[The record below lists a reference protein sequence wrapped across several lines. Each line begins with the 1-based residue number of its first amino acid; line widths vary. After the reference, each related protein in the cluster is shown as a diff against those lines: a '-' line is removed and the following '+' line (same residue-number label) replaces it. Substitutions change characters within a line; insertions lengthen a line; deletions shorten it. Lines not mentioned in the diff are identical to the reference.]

1 LGGYNLNKI
10 RSTDGGQSGA
20 PFDAY
25 DFSQEYARG
34 AFSSLNFLYAGAY
47 YLGPGHLD
55 LNLFLI
61 GNSGQPFNITTGRD
75 TNGDTFFSER
85 PAFATDLNEAGG
97 CRDSARRVRSDTCT
111 GTNDHPEKLRRGPGY
126 LSLNVTMGRNIQV
139 WQSHSAARAR
149 RRGAPRTT
157 DATKDQKPPAK
168 PQVQR
173 PYFLNFSINA
183 ANVFNRTNKGVP
195 VGNMASP
202 FFLQSP
208 SGSNFSF
215 GPGNG
220 SGGNRVISL
229 RVRTGF

>member
-1 LGGYNLNKI
+1 
-10 RSTDGGQSGA
+10 
-20 PFDAY
+20 
-25 DFSQEYARG
+25 
-34 AFSSLNFLYAGAY
+34 
-47 YLGPGHLD
+47 
-55 LNLFLI
+55 
-61 GNSGQPFNITTGRD
+61 
-75 TNGDTFFSER
+75 
-85 PAFATDLNEAGG
+85 
-97 CRDSARRVRSDTCT
+97 
-111 GTNDHPEKLRRGPGY
+111 
-126 LSLNVTMGRNIQV
+126 MGRTFKFGKAIPPP
-139 WQSHSAARAR
+139 APPP
-149 RRGAPRTT
+149 GAPRTT

-173 PYFLNFSINA
+173 PYFLNLSINA

-229 RVRTGF
+229 RVRIGF